1 MGSAVK
7 RGSRIRKFKV
17 MPSRLGD
24 DCGQANVGHFYF
36 ELGLQHA
43 ALEKIID
50 IVIWKTRGNVSK
62 TSGNRGRRLKFKT

>member
-24 DCGQANVGHFYF
+24 DCGQADIGYSYF

-43 ALEKIID
+43 AHEKIIE
-50 IVIWKTRGNVSK
+50 IVIWKTRGNVGEA
-62 TSGNRGRRLKFKT
+62 SGNRGRRLKFNT